1 MNNYLPVML
10 LKDLIILPNQEIKVE
25 TVKSDQ
31 LITVSNK
38 HHNGNLLLVCPTDTL
53 EEEPSITDL
62 PTIGVVGIIKN
73 IIDLPNGNIRLTIL
87 GTTRVKI
94 EKYNH
99 LTDNKTILMAITSS
113 VLDNKTDIVSETA
126 LKRKLIKTLTTYIN
140 ISHTISNSVLS
151 QIAQINDLNKLTDI
165 VTTFIPLS
173 FEKKVNYM
181 NELDSLKRAT
191 NLIYDISVEI
201 EVCELDEK
209 I

>member
-73 IIDLPNGNIRLTIL
+73 IILLAGPLRFELRSYGFGDRYFTI
-87 GTTRVKI
+87 
-94 EKYNH
+94 
-99 LTDNKTILMAITSS
+99 
-113 VLDNKTDIVSETA
+113 
-126 LKRKLIKTLTTYIN
+126 KLRT
-140 ISHTISNSVLS
+140 
-151 QIAQINDLNKLTDI
+151 
-165 VTTFIPLS
+165 
-173 FEKKVNYM
+173 
-181 NELDSLKRAT
+181 
-191 NLIYDISVEI
+191 
-201 EVCELDEK
+201 
-209 I
+209 